1 MGATNLQSVPNDTP
15 MYSAQLVSLVAS
27 QDVGAVRKDEK
38 NNTSYLMSLL
48 SSFFSGHNNFS
59 IVCMHFPIAGLLS
72 SFQRD
77 FAKLCS

>member
-15 MYSAQLVSLVAS
+15 MYSAQLVSLVAT

-48 SSFFSGHNNFS
+48 SSFFSGHNQFLH
-59 IVCMHFPIAGLLS
+59 CMYALSHCWTAKQFPER
-72 SFQRD
+72 F
-77 FAKLCS
+77 C